1 MLVHTYGLYLC
12 KETLPKTVLT
22 LFFSDGIAYV
32 SLGLSRDMLMGDDSV
47 MECIRENGTI
57 RLYSSWNE
65 RRTNYRND
73 VVSK

>member
-1 MLVHTYGLYLC
+1 M
-12 KETLPKTVLT
+12 
-22 LFFSDGIAYV
+22 

-47 MECIRENGTI
+47 MECIREDGVV

-73 VVSK
+73 VVSKWNLHIRLANN